1 MAKSVNLLK
10 EALNIEE
17 TSISKFEEALAAMV
31 HEESKQTVE
40 RIINGKKENIASVQK
55 IIEQSRKCPAIQD

>member
-1 MAKSVNLLK
+1 MAKSVTLLK

-31 HEESKQTVE
+31 HDESKKTVE
-40 RIINGKKENIASVQK
+40 RIINGKKEHIASIQN
-55 IIEQSRKCPAIQD
+55 IIEQSRKCPAIKD